1 MVVASGARAE
11 TAAGAGAAVDAGT
24 AVTSEGGE
32 AAGERGREADG
43 ESWTHGGSTAG
54 RVNGH
59 GYPPRVGQPW
69 NVFVEGDNLEAL
81 AHLEPASV
89 DLVSID
95 PPYNTGNGFAYL
107 DRWGRH
113 EAWLAMMRPRLVAA
127 REVLQQTGA
136 IFVSID
142 DHEVAHLRL
151 LLDEVFG
158 ERRFLAQIVVNLNPK
173 GRQLGGG
180 FATSHE
186 YLLVY
191 ARDDVR
197 CVLDATT
204 TETVDPADFP
214 LTTSDGRR
222 HRQLPLRN
230 TNKKFNPVTAR
241 TLHFPVHGDPVS
253 GRVSTSP
260 FDGSVEVSPVFGDGS
275 PAVWRWSRPRIEER
289 PDDLV
294 CRVVA
299 GRLGERVDVFQ
310 RDWLSPDRR
319 KKLRTIWLAEE
330 IGSTDTAVAEL
341 KAMVGQVF
349 ESPKPTGLTRRILQT
364 MPDDAVVLDFF
375 AGSGTTGHA
384 VALANAEDGG
394 TRVCLSVNSAEPTR
408 PGSHAHTAGLQSVAD
423 ITRARLQ
430 AVADTVGG
438 GFEERP
444 LQRRWDTR

>member
-1 MVVASGARAE
+1 M
-11 TAAGAGAAVDAGT
+11 
-24 AVTSEGGE
+24 
-32 AAGERGREADG
+32 
-43 ESWTHGGSTAG
+43 
-54 RVNGH
+54 
-59 GYPPRVGQPW
+59 GQPC
-69 NVFVEGDNLEAL
+69 NVFVEADNLDVL
-81 AHLEPASV
+81 ARLAPASV

-95 PPYNTGNGFAYL
+95 PPYNTGNGFAWT

-113 EAWLAMMRPRLVAA
+113 DAWLAMMRPRLEAA
-127 REVLQQTGA
+127 REALAPTGA

-151 LLDEVFG
+151 LMDEVFG
-158 ERRFLAQIVVNLNPK
+158 EDCFLAQVVVNLNPK

-191 ARDDVR
+191 ARDAAR

-214 LTTSDGRR
+214 STTADGRPFR
-222 HRQLPLRN
+222 HLPLRN
-230 TNKKFNPVTAR
+230 TNKKFNPVTAP
-241 TLHFPVHGDPVS
+241 TLHFPVYGDPAS
-253 GRVSTSP
+253 GRVATVP
-260 FDGSVEVSPVFGDGS
+260 FDGSVEVQPVFGDGA
-275 PAVWRWSRPRIEER
+275 PAVWRWSRPRIDER

-310 RDWLSPDRR
+310 RDWLTPGRR

-330 IGSTDTAVAEL
+330 VGSTDTAAAEV
-341 KAMVGQVF
+341 KALVGQVF

-364 MPDDAVVLDFF
+364 MPDDVRVLDFF

-384 VALANAEDGG
+384 VALANAADGG
-394 TRVCLSVNSAEPTR
+394 RRTCLSVNSGEPTR
-408 PGSHAHTAGLQSVAD
+408 PGSHAHRAGLLSVAD
-423 ITRARLQ
+423 VTRARLR

-438 GFEERP
+438 GYEELELASDGFETGLAALLNLRAP
-444 LQRRWDTR
+444 